1 MSVNIIWMTLVG
13 VVIGLITSM
22 FVRGG
27 RLTGMV
33 QTVALGIIG
42 YGVCGYFAERRGFSV
57 LSQWLVGIVVTLLL
71 ITSYVLVANALSA
84 RKAKRSASPEA
95 AEGGRSSSAV

>member
-42 YGVCGYFAERRGFSV
+42 YGVCGYFAERRGF
-57 LSQWLVGIVVTLLL
+57 
-71 ITSYVLVANALSA
+71 
-84 RKAKRSASPEA
+84 
-95 AEGGRSSSAV
+95 